1 MGDVFPSSRSIKTML
16 KEIFLRR
23 LRLKRSEARVS
34 EETLDLMTSVLQTD
48 RAVSLHHNFTLL
60 YFIYPFERRSGRALM
75 LLISCESEGYDKG
88 NIDVKDVAV
97 TMGLLCA
104 LRLSLKSFIHT
115 RSHVNV
121 LLFYARTPSSA
132 VCLLCQLVGAQ
143 TRHKPNHFILC
154 RYDVETLPILPFL

>member
-34 EETLDLMTSVLQTD
+34 EETLDLMTSVLPTD
-48 RAVSLHHNFTLL
+48 RAVSLHHNFTVL

-75 LLISCESEGYDKG
+75 LSISRESEGFDKG
-88 NIDVKDVAV
+88 NIVVKDVAV
-97 TMGLLCA
+97 TMGMLCA
-104 LRLSLKSFIHT
+104 LRLSLKHLIHT

-121 LLFYARTPSSA
+121 LLFYMRTPSSA
-132 VCLLCQLVGAQ
+132 LCLLCQLVGIQ
-143 TRHKPNHFILC
+143 TRHNT
-154 RYDVETLPILPFL
+154 EPFHCLSI

>member
-34 EETLDLMTSVLQTD
+34 EETLDWMTSVLPTD
-48 RAVSLHHNFTLL
+48 RAVGLHHNFTLL

-75 LLISCESEGYDKG
+75 LSISRESEGFDKG

-97 TMGLLCA
+97 TMGLLCV
-104 LRLSLKSFIHT
+104 LRLSLKPLIHI

-121 LLFYARTPSSA
+121 LLFYARTLSSA
-132 VCLLCQLVGAQ
+132 VCLLCQLVGVQ
-143 TRHKPNHFILC
+143 TRHNPNHFIPC

>member
-34 EETLDLMTSVLQTD
+34 EETLDLMTSVLPTD
-48 RAVSLHHNFTLL
+48 RAVSLHHNFTVL
-60 YFIYPFERRSGRALM
+60 YFIYPFERRSGRALR
-75 LLISCESEGYDKG
+75 LSISRESEGFDKG

-97 TMGLLCA
+97 TMGMLCA
-104 LRLSLKSFIHT
+104 LRLSLKHLIHT

-121 LLFYARTPSSA
+121 LLFYMRTPSSA
-132 VCLLCQLVGAQ
+132 LCLLCQLVGIQ
-143 TRHKPNHFILC
+143 TRHNT
-154 RYDVETLPILPFL
+154 EPFHSLSI

>member
-34 EETLDLMTSVLQTD
+34 EETLDLMTSVLPTD
-48 RAVSLHHNFTLL
+48 RAVSLHHNFTVL

-75 LLISCESEGYDKG
+75 LSISRESEGFDKG

-97 TMGLLCA
+97 TMGMLCA
-104 LRLSLKSFIHT
+104 LRLSLKHLIHT

-121 LLFYARTPSSA
+121 LLFYMRTPSSA
-132 VCLLCQLVGAQ
+132 LCLLCQLVGIQ
-143 TRHKPNHFILC
+143 TRHNT
-154 RYDVETLPILPFL
+154 EPFHSLSI

>member
-1 MGDVFPSSRSIKTML
+1 ML
-16 KEIFLRR
+16 KQIFLRR

-75 LLISCESEGYDKG
+75 LLISRESEGYDKG

-115 RSHVNV
+115 RSLSSCFMRGHRLV
-121 LLFYARTPSSA
+121 LCACFASWLVPKLVITRTISFSVDMMLKRCQSYHFSELAPSGLAGGPS
-132 VCLLCQLVGAQ
+132 
-143 TRHKPNHFILC
+143 
-154 RYDVETLPILPFL
+154 